1 MSEEKGFVYGG
12 IRFRD
17 EATAHRAEEETKRIL
32 ALDANINYEN
42 PKAVLSLYQKALANN
57 VFQTPVGIA
66 YMLKLRNDLINAG
79 FPAGSIPPLE
89 LPEPPAVSAVPK
101 EEVPAPKQD
110 TIPKEEIGGSD
121 GAGTIHGARLEARLE
136 AQKQVSQR
144 QIDLIKKQW
153 MIMAALVLIILSMFV
168 IAMTGNNPTI
178 LNYRSKILNQ
188 YSEWEKELEEREAAI
203 SQKEKAAGVAL
214 EGSETFKEGQT
225 E

>member
-1 MSEEKGFVYGG
+1 MSEQNGIVYGG
-12 IRFRD
+12 IRFPD
-17 EATAHRAEEETKRIL
+17 EAAAHRAEEETKRIL

-57 VFQTPVGIA
+57 VFQSPAGIA
-66 YMLKLRNDLINAG
+66 YMMRLRDNLINAG
-79 FPAGSIPPLE
+79 YPAESIPPIE
-89 LPEPPAVSAVPK
+89 LPKTPAPKAVPK
-101 EEVPAPKQD
+101 EEAPAPSPE
-110 TIPKEEIGGSD
+110 TIPREEIKESGGIN
-121 GAGTIHGARLEARLE
+121 TVHEARLEARLE

-153 MIMAALVLIILSMFV
+153 MIMAALVVIILSMFV

-214 EGSETFKEGQT
+214 EGSDTFKEEQT